1 MKHKIYNKLVRDKIP
16 QIIEA
21 EGNKAVCKTL
31 DEAGYIQHL
40 NEKLLEEVQEYLK
53 SGELEELADIGE
65 VMHAIL
71 AYKGIPLEEFQKAR
85 MTKLEQRGGFKERIL
100 LEEVIEE

>member
-1 MKHKIYNKLVRDKIP
+1 MKRTTYNKLVRDHIP
-16 QIIEA
+16 QVIES
-21 EGNKAVCKTL
+21 EGKKAICTTL
-31 DEAGYIQHL
+31 DDTSYIKHL
-40 NEKLLEEVQEYLK
+40 NEKLLEEVQEYLQ

-71 AYKGIPLEEFQKAR
+71 AYKGIPLEEFQRAR
-85 MTKLEQRGGFKERIL
+85 MTKLEQRGGFKERIF

>member
-1 MKHKIYNKLVRDKIP
+1 MKSRIYNKLVRDKIP
-16 QIIEA
+16 QIIDA
-21 EGNKAVCKTL
+21 DGRKAVCRTL
-31 DEAGYIQHL
+31 EDESYIRHL
-40 NEKLLEEVQEYLK
+40 HEKLLEEVQEYLK

-71 AYKGIPLEEFQKAR
+71 DYKGIPLAEFQKAR
-85 MTKLEQRGGFKERIL
+85 LDKLEQRGGFKERIF